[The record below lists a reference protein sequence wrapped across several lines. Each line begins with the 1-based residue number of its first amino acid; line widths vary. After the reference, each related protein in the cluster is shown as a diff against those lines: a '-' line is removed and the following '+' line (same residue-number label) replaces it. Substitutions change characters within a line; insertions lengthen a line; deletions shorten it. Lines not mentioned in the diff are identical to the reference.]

1 MHHRFDKRRNSM
13 RIQRAVFVLTIA
25 PLLYGG
31 HTFSEQKGTSGHTV
45 TGFSVRKLPDTG
57 QTRDYTSTFGEDSDY
72 SINVPTYTV
81 KGDGTVTD
89 NITGLMW
96 QQTDGG
102 EMTVEKAAAYC
113 DTLALAG
120 YGDWRL
126 PTALEIFGILN
137 HDRLNP
143 AQDTVSFTKTTAE
156 YWWASESRLDDATKI
171 WAANSGG
178 GMGAHPK
185 SETIG
190 AGGMKR
196 FHVRATRSI
205 KTPVAVSP
213 RFLDNGNRT
222 ITDRALGL
230 VWQKT
235 QSSVLM
241 TWENALKYGDTL
253 SLGGLTDWRL
263 PNIKELQSLN
273 DPGLSK
279 PSIDK
284 SFFTS
289 AVTGR
294 YWSSTTQFNAATRA
308 WFLDCEYGIVSYDL
322 KTVPSNVLCVR
333 GMADGAI
340 GAVNELLIRGGE
352 FEMGDHHG
360 FVDPSHPSD
369 ELPVHAVKVDSF
381 YMSATETSNKQG
393 CDLLNMAYSKGLI
406 EVRGNVVF
414 LGGGTDTLIYL
425 NPLASYSSI
434 GWDGTTFSVVDFRAD
449 HPLVGIRWN
458 GTAAMCNWFSTQN
471 GLQECHTLSTGI
483 CDFTKNGYRLPTEAE
498 WEFAGRGGQY
508 APYLIYPTGNTIDI
522 AAVNLPQSGDPYET
536 GAYPNTTPVGFYDGA
551 LKLKSAYNSIRLLQS
566 GIRCLP

>member
-1 MHHRFDKRRNSM
+1 M